1 MEIPADPGRE
11 SSVHLDA
18 EMVRALAHPIRSQL
32 LAALR
37 NGGPATASSLAEQLD
52 TNSGA
57 TSYHLRQLADVGLVV
72 EDHDRGNRRDR
83 WWMAAHRSH
92 SWKDT
97 EHDQEPEDRA
107 AADWLLR
114 NAHRSYGRQVERWH
128 DRRTDWPKDWRDAA
142 DQSDFR
148 IRVTAAELA
157 ELDRRVHD
165 LIGEYDRGPDVNE
178 PGIEAVTVLLYTY
191 PADDS
196 VR

>member
-1 MEIPADPGRE
+1 MSTAPEQPHE
-11 SSVHLDA
+11 SVHLSS
-18 EMVRALAHPIRSQL
+18 EMVRALAHPIRAQL

-37 NGGPATASSLAEQLD
+37 NKGPATASALATELD

-57 TSYHLRQLADVGLVV
+57 TSYHLRQLAEAGLVV
-72 EDHDRGNRRDR
+72 EDTERGNRRDR
-83 WWMAAHRSH
+83 WWKAAHRSH

-97 EHDQEPEDRA
+97 EHDDAPEDRA

-114 NAHRSYGRQVERWH
+114 NAHRMYGRQVERWH
-128 DRRTDWPKDWRDAA
+128 DRRTEWPTEWRDAA

-148 IRVTAAELA
+148 IHVTAEELG
-157 ELDRRVHD
+157 ELDRRLHD
-165 LIGEYDRGPDVNE
+165 LIAEYDRGPDRTADDV
-178 PGIEAVTVLLYTY
+178 EAVTVLLYTY